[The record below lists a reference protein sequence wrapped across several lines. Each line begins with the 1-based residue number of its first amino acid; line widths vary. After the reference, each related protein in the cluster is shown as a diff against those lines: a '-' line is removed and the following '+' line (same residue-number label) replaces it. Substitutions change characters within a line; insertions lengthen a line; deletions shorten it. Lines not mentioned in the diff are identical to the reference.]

1 MKTKSHS
8 ELVSESINFTAKRCR
23 NKFGMTLLFSALCII
38 IAVIANFFGSV
49 LARNI
54 TLPLYLDSVLTLA
67 VTALCGLWAG
77 IACAVLSNGALWI
90 FYNTSLPFTLC
101 HILTAVCAYFTFRK
115 YKIPK
120 QSDRNNASGQVR
132 NDKAQL
138 PIGAFLW
145 AGLWSAITNAI
156 SGNVLVS
163 LLFASATSPNVDS
176 SVQGIFIVVPNLTFA
191 TYYAGVLTNLT
202 DKIISAVVSFGV
214 YKAVKQIKV

>member
-1 MKTKSHS
+1 
-8 ELVSESINFTAKRCR
+8 
-23 NKFGMTLLFSALCII
+23 MTLLFSALCII

-101 HILTAVCAYFTFRK
+101 HILTAVCAYIVFRK
-115 YKIPK
+115 FRSPN
-120 QSDRNNASGQVR
+120 STSLFSAPFR
-132 NDKAQL
+132 NDAAEFS
-138 PIGAFLW
+138 IDAFLW

-202 DKIISAVVSFGV
+202 DKIVSAVVSYGA
-214 YKAVKQIKV
+214 YKIGKKFLY

>member
-1 MKTKSHS
+1 MKDLKLNSCQRRLS
-8 ELVSESINFTAKRCR
+8 TALR
-23 NKFGMTLLFSALCII
+23 LLSLSKTRILFCIVCVL

-90 FYNTSLPFTLC
+90 FYKTSLPFTLC
-101 HILTAVCAYFTFRK
+101 HIFTAVCAYFTFRK

-132 NDKAQL
+132 NDKAEL
-138 PIGAFLW
+138 PIDAFLW
-145 AGLWSAITNAI
+145 AGLWSVITNAI

-163 LLFASATSPNVDS
+163 LLFASVTSSNVDS

-191 TYYAGVLTNLT
+191 TYYAGVLTNLA
-202 DKIISAVVSFGV
+202 DKIVSAVVSYGA
-214 YKAVKQIKV
+214 YKIGKKFLY

>member
-1 MKTKSHS
+1 MKTKSLS

-23 NKFGMTLLFSALCII
+23 NKFGMTLLVSALCII

-67 VTALCGLWAG
+67 VTALCGFWAG

-115 YKIPK
+115 YWNVGR
-120 QSDRNNASGQVR
+120 DNAIGRVR

-138 PIGAFLW
+138 PIDAFLW

-156 SGNVLVS
+156 SGNVLVD

-202 DKIISAVVSFGV
+202 DKIVSAVVSYGA
-214 YKAVKQIKV
+214 YKIGKKFLY

>member
-38 IAVIANFFGSV
+38 IATIVNFFGSV

-101 HILTAVCAYFTFRK
+101 HVLTAVCAYIVFRK
-115 YKIPK
+115 FRSPN
-120 QSDRNNASGQVR
+120 STSLFSASFR
-132 NDKAQL
+132 NDAAEFS
-138 PIGAFLW
+138 IDAFLW

>member
-115 YKIPK
+115 YKILK

-202 DKIISAVVSFGV
+202 DKIISAVVSYGA
-214 YKAVKQIKV
+214 YKIGKKFLY

>member
-1 MKTKSHS
+1 
-8 ELVSESINFTAKRCR
+8 
-23 NKFGMTLLFSALCII
+23 MTLLFSALCII

-115 YKIPK
+115 YKISK

-138 PIGAFLW
+138 PIDAFLW

-202 DKIISAVVSFGV
+202 DKIISAVVSYGA
-214 YKAVKQIKV
+214 YKIGKKFLY

>member
-8 ELVSESINFTAKRCR
+8 ELVSESINFSAKRCR

-77 IACAVLSNGALWI
+77 IVCAVLSNGALWI
-90 FYNTSLPFTLC
+90 FYHTSLPFTLC
-101 HILTAVCAYFTFRK
+101 HVLTAVCAYIVFRK
-115 YKIPK
+115 YQIPNTT
-120 QSDRNNASGQVR
+120 RNNSFQKVMQ
-132 NDKAQL
+132 NSFQHLSID
-138 PIGAFLW
+138 AFLW

-202 DKIISAVVSFGV
+202 DKIVSAVVSYGA
-214 YKAVKQIKV
+214 YKIGKNFLY

>member
-1 MKTKSHS
+1 
-8 ELVSESINFTAKRCR
+8 
-23 NKFGMTLLFSALCII
+23 MTLLFSALCII

-115 YKIPK
+115 YKISK
-120 QSDRNNASGQVR
+120 QSDRNNASGQIR

-138 PIGAFLW
+138 PIDAFLW

-202 DKIISAVVSFGV
+202 DKIINAVVSFGV

>member
-1 MKTKSHS
+1 MSLSKTR
-8 ELVSESINFTAKRCR
+8 I
-23 NKFGMTLLFSALCII
+23 LFCIVCVL

-49 LARNI
+49 LVRNI

-163 LLFASATSPNVDS
+163 LLFANATSPNVDS
-176 SVQGIFIVVPNLTFA
+176 SVQGFFIVVPNLTFA

-202 DKIISAVVSFGV
+202 DKIVSAVVSYGA
-214 YKAVKQIKV
+214 YKIGKKFLY

>member
-115 YKIPK
+115 YKISK
-120 QSDRNNASGQVR
+120 QSDRNNASGQIR

-138 PIGAFLW
+138 PIDAFLW

-202 DKIISAVVSFGV
+202 DKIINAVVSFGV

>member
-1 MKTKSHS
+1 MKKKIFFCAICV
-8 ELVSESINFTAKRCR
+8 L
-23 NKFGMTLLFSALCII
+23 
-38 IAVIANFFGSV
+38 IATIVNFFGSV

-54 TLPLYLDSVLTLA
+54 TLPFYLDSVLTLA

-90 FYNTSLPFTLC
+90 FYHTSLPFTLC
-101 HILTAVCAYFTFRK
+101 HVLTAVCAYIVFRK
-115 YKIPK
+115 YQIPNTT
-120 QSDRNNASGQVR
+120 RNNSFQKVMQ
-132 NDKAQL
+132 NSFQHLSID
-138 PIGAFLW
+138 AFLW

-202 DKIISAVVSFGV
+202 DKIVSAVVSYGA
-214 YKAVKQIKV
+214 YKIGKNFLY

>member
-1 MKTKSHS
+1 MKTKSHY
-8 ELVSESINFTAKRCR
+8 
-23 NKFGMTLLFSALCII
+23 KFGMTLLFSALCII

-115 YKIPK
+115 YKISK

-138 PIGAFLW
+138 PIDAFLW

-202 DKIISAVVSFGV
+202 DKIISAVVSYGA
-214 YKAVKQIKV
+214 YKIGKKFLY

>member
-1 MKTKSHS
+1 MKDLKLNSCQRRLSTGLRWLSLSKTR
-8 ELVSESINFTAKRCR
+8 I
-23 NKFGMTLLFSALCII
+23 LFCIVCVL

-120 QSDRNNASGQVR
+120 QSDRNNASGKFGMTRYSFQSAR
-132 NDKAQL
+132 FCGQGFGAQSRTQFRAMCL
-138 PIGAFLW
+138 LAFYLRTQQ
-145 AGLWSAITNAI
+145 A
-156 SGNVLVS
+156 
-163 LLFASATSPNVDS
+163 
-176 SVQGIFIVVPNLTFA
+176 LTWILACRDF
-191 TYYAGVLTNLT
+191 L
-202 DKIISAVVSFGV
+202 S
-214 YKAVKQIKV
+214 

>member
-101 HILTAVCAYFTFRK
+101 HVLTAVCAYIVFRK
-115 YKIPK
+115 FRSPN
-120 QSDRNNASGQVR
+120 STSLFSASLR
-132 NDKAQL
+132 NDAAEFS
-138 PIGAFLW
+138 IDAFLW

-202 DKIISAVVSFGV
+202 DKIVSAVVSYGA
-214 YKAVKQIKV
+214 YKIGKKFLY